1 MNDPTIHIQSLLKN
15 LYHENVGE
23 VRQSLE
29 EIGRVGKG
37 NREAMKALQEFLGKE
52 RRMPLRIL
60 AAQTIS
66 KIKEIS
72 LPSPKEFKKP
82 GIFQCPGAEKI
93 KRIEIIDVTCP
104 HCHREGTASVAGFEN
119 EFVCESC
126 GKMIQRDLPESCI
139 EKCPVGSECIGKE
152 RYQKYLKGRKN
163 SLHTPKSP
171 LFRGETS

>member
-60 AAQTIS
+60 AAQTLS
-66 KIKEIS
+66 KVKTITPPPTEG
-72 LPSPKEFKKP
+72 FKKP
-82 GIFQCPGAEKI
+82 NIFQCPGAEKI
-93 KRIEIIDVTCP
+93 KRVEIIDVTCP
-104 HCHREGTASVAGFEN
+104 HCHKKGTASVAGF
-119 EFVCESC
+119 
-126 GKMIQRDLPESCI
+126 QD
-139 EKCPVGSECIGKE
+139 
-152 RYQKYLKGRKN
+152 
-163 SLHTPKSP
+163 
-171 LFRGETS
+171 

>member
-1 MNDPTIHIQSLLKN
+1 MNDTIHHIQLLFKDM
-15 LYHENVGE
+15 YHENNE
-23 VRQSLE
+23 VARHALE

-37 NREAMKALQEFLGKE
+37 NQEAMKALQEFLGKE
-52 RRMPLRIL
+52 RRTPLRIL

-66 KIKEIS
+66 KIKDITKPFS
-72 LPSPKEFKKP
+72 NEFKKP

-104 HCHREGTASVAGFEN
+104 HCRKAGTASVAGYEN
-119 EFVCESC
+119 EFSCECC
-126 GKMIQRDLPESCI
+126 GKMIERELPESCV

-163 SLHTPKSP
+163 FIILEK
-171 LFRGETS
+171 